1 MMRITALFLLVS
13 AVASLPLSDEPS
25 KEAADVSDQVGEL
38 EQKIEELLDNSDMTP
53 EELADLLN
61 EDIDSE
67 EVEYIVEAVDE
78 GLVVSL
84 QEKQALF
91 YPDLDYTED
100 SSEEVDAESEEEEDG
115 EDDEEDDEDDDEEG
129 EVGPLEDLAA
139 EEDEL
144 VEYDYTLLETSDS
157 MIVVLDADAP
167 SSEELDY
174 VVEDARSE
182 MEEKLLEVDAI
193 ASQVELDEAVKY
205 DHFNDDRKI
214 FEIVIMSGI
223 AMTCLMFIF
232 GLAALIS
239 SYLAPQT
246 PPTVT
251 IAALP
256 KPPQMTSSSGGIIR
270 QYTRVPVEIKNMLP
284 SNVAYKQ
291 LYET

>member
-1 MMRITALFLLVS
+1 
-13 AVASLPLSDEPS
+13 
-25 KEAADVSDQVGEL
+25 
-38 EQKIEELLDNSDMTP
+38 MTP

-91 YPDLDYTED
+91 YPDLDYEED
-100 SSEEVDAESEEEEDG
+100 SSEEVVAESEVQKEEEDDK
-115 EDDEEDDEDDDEEG
+115 EKVDDDEEEG
-129 EVGPLEDLAA
+129 EGVPLEDLAA

-182 MEEKLLEVDAI
+182 ME
-193 ASQVELDEAVKY
+193 
-205 DHFNDDRKI
+205 
-214 FEIVIMSGI
+214 
-223 AMTCLMFIF
+223 
-232 GLAALIS
+232 
-239 SYLAPQT
+239 
-246 PPTVT
+246 
-251 IAALP
+251 
-256 KPPQMTSSSGGIIR
+256 
-270 QYTRVPVEIKNMLP
+270 
-284 SNVAYKQ
+284 
-291 LYET
+291 